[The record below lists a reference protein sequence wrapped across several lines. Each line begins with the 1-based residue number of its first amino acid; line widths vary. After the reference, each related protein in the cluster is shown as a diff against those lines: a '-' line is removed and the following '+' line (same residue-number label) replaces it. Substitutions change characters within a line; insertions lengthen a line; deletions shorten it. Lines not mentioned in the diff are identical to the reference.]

1 MAEFVFRDLLSREG
15 LAERFVV
22 ASSGTSGEHIGDL
35 PDPRTVRE
43 LSLHGIGVS
52 GKTSRRLLRSD
63 FLDYDYIVCMD
74 NANLRN
80 LRRMTDGDPDGKIS
94 LMLDHAG
101 RSGQEVADPW
111 YTGDFEATWRNLY
124 EGLTGLLSELG

>member
-1 MAEFVFRDLLSREG
+1 
-15 LAERFVV
+15 
-22 ASSGTSGEHIGDL
+22 
-35 PDPRTVRE
+35 
-43 LSLHGIGVS
+43 
-52 GKTSRRLLRSD
+52 
-63 FLDYDYIVCMD
+63 MD

-111 YTGDFEATWRNLY
+111 YTGDFEATWWDLY
-124 EGLTGLLSELG
+124 EGLSGLLSELG